1 MNSIDRVEADVFT
14 IPTDAPEGD
23 GTFAWDSTTMT
34 VVRITSGDV
43 VGTGWTYGAPE
54 CGAIVHSTLAK
65 EISGRDAMDIPGA
78 WEAMVRAVR
87 NSGREG
93 AIGYAISAVDA
104 AAWDLKARLL
114 GVSLQ
119 ALLGA
124 QRGSVPVY
132 ASGGFTTYDEAQ
144 LKNQI
149 EGWMEQRSTAVKIK
163 IGESWGSQPDR
174 DLRRMAQ
181 TRRLIGADVE
191 LFVDANGGYTA
202 KQAIRVM
209 HNADDLDV
217 RWLEEPVSSDN
228 LAGLAEVRSAVHPDV
243 AAGEYG
249 YDIFTLRRLCESG
262 AVDVLQADVTRCG
275 GLTEWLRVAA
285 VAASFGLQ
293 LSGHCAPN
301 LHAHVAAAIP
311 NLRHLEWFHDHDRI
325 ERLFF
330 DGALTPRDGV
340 VTLNADAL
348 GNGLTLREADAEPYL
363 VKSYR

>member
-1 MNSIDRVEADVFT
+1 MSRIDRTDADVFT
-14 IPTDAPEGD
+14 IPTDSPEGD

-34 VVRITSGDV
+34 IVRITSGGV

-65 EISGRDAMDIPGA
+65 AVNGRDPMDTSGA

-93 AIGYAISAVDA
+93 AVGYAISAVDA
-104 AAWDLKARLL
+104 ALWDLKARLL

-124 QRGSVPVY
+124 QRESVPVY
-132 ASGGFTTYDEAQ
+132 ASGGFTTYDDAQ
-144 LKNQI
+144 LESQL
-149 EGWMEQRSTAVKIK
+149 EGWLELGSVAVKIK
-163 IGESWGSQPDR
+163 IGESWGSRPDR
-174 DLRRMAQ
+174 DLERMAQ
-181 TRRLIGADVE
+181 ARRLIGADAQ
-191 LFVDANGGYTA
+191 LFVDANGGYSA
-202 KQAIRVM
+202 KQAIRM
-209 HNADDLDV
+209 MDSADDLDV
-217 RWLEEPVSSDN
+217 SWFEEPVSSDN
-228 LAGLAEVRSAVHPDV
+228 LAGLAEVRSAVRADV

-249 YDIFTLRRLCESG
+249 YDIFTFRRLCESG
-262 AVDVLQADVTRCG
+262 AIDVLQADVTRCG
-275 GLTEWLRVAA
+275 GITEWLRVAA

-325 ERLFF
+325 EQMFF
-330 DGALTPRDGV
+330 EGALQPRDGAV
-340 VTLNADAL
+340 RLNADAL
-348 GNGLTLREADAEPYL
+348 GNGLTLRESEAERYL
-363 VKSYR
+363 VKFHR

>member
-93 AIGYAISAVDA
+93 AVGYAISAVDA
-104 AAWDLKARLL
+104 ALWDLKARLL
-114 GVSLQ
+114 GISLQ
-119 ALLGA
+119 ALVGA
-124 QRGSVPVY
+124 QRESVPVY
-132 ASGGFTTYDEAQ
+132 ASGGFTTYDDAQ

-163 IGESWGSQPDR
+163 IGESWGTNPER
-174 DLRRMAQ
+174 DLARMAQ
-181 TRRLIGADVE
+181 ARRLIGPDVA
-191 LFVDANGGYTA
+191 LFVDANGGYTV
-202 KQAIRVM
+202 KQAIGVM
-209 HNADDLDV
+209 RDADDLDV
-217 RWLEEPVSSDN
+217 RWFEEPVSSDHLGE
-228 LAGLAEVRSAVHPDV
+228 LAQVRAAVRAEV

-249 YDIFTLRRLCESG
+249 YDIFSLRRLCESG

-275 GLTEWLRVAA
+275 GITDWLRVAA

-301 LHAHVAAAIP
+301 LHVHVAAAIP
-311 NLRHLEWFHDHDRI
+311 NIRHLEWFHDHDRI
-325 ERLFF
+325 ERKFF
-330 DGALTPRDGV
+330 DGALVPRDGV
-340 VTLNADAL
+340 VTLRSSAL
-348 GNGLTLREADAEPYL
+348 GNGLTLRESEAEQFL